1 MSNAPW
7 YISKTRQIRQRVVV
21 EGELILQT
29 PAHFGNGDGNELTDM
44 PLLLDPFD
52 NKTPLLT
59 GASLAGALRGYLRE
73 QEHGY
78 GGREKK
84 ASASVLLFGG
94 RKADAEG
101 GQSPLIIADSLGL
114 AAQVENRSG
123 VKLDGKTRTAEDKKL
138 FDVQLWQAGTR
149 FPLRFELLIRQGD
162 DEVGLKRALAT
173 ALEGLSS
180 GRITLGARKRRGYGQ
195 VTVKQWRVREY
206 VLTDPAQLCD
216 WLQQGSEPLP
226 EQMVVQ
232 DVKSALDVLALLDD
246 ARQFF
251 HLQATFA
258 LDGSLLIR
266 SGGGA
271 DDIGPDMVHLHSYR
285 PEQKKEMPILSG
297 TSLAGALRARATRIT
312 NTLDKANQATELI
325 YGMFGPDMN
334 DGAWMKARQEKGAQA
349 SRVLVQETVVE
360 NGRADLVQNRVSI
373 DRFTGGARE
382 TALFNQQ
389 PVWGG
394 AKTEVTIAL
403 RLINPS
409 EAEIGLLLLLLK
421 DLWTGD
427 LPLGGES
434 SVGRG
439 RLQGR
444 QATLTHENGTKQEWE
459 ITAVGPNQL
468 NFAKGKPADLQIF
481 VDALQTQLTGGRS

>member
-1 MSNAPW
+1 MRICS
-7 YISKTRQIRQRVVV
+7 
-21 EGELILQT
+21 LICE
-29 PAHFGNGDGNELTDM
+29 ARHF
-44 PLLLDPFD
+44 FD
-52 NKTPLLT
+52 L
-59 GASLAGALRGYLRE
+59 
-73 QEHGY
+73 H
-78 GGREKK
+78 
-84 ASASVLLFGG
+84 
-94 RKADAEG
+94 
-101 GQSPLIIADSLGL
+101 
-114 AAQVENRSG
+114 
-123 VKLDGKTRTAEDKKL
+123 
-138 FDVQLWQAGTR
+138 
-149 FPLRFELLIRQGD
+149 
-162 DEVGLKRALAT
+162 
-173 ALEGLSS
+173 
-180 GRITLGARKRRGYGQ
+180 
-195 VTVKQWRVREY
+195 
-206 VLTDPAQLCD
+206 
-216 WLQQGSEPLP
+216 
-226 EQMVVQ
+226 
-232 DVKSALDVLALLDD
+232 
-246 ARQFF
+246 
-251 HLQATFA
+251 ATFV
-258 LDGSLLIR
+258 LSGSLLIR

-271 DDIGPDMVHLHSYR
+271 GDIGPDMVHLHSYR
-285 PEQKKEMPILSG
+285 PEQKNEMPILSG
-297 TSLAGALRARATRIT
+297 TSLAGALRAGATRIA
-312 NTLDKANQATELI
+312 NTLDKANQVTDLI

-334 DGAWMKARQEKGAQA
+334 DGAWMKSRQEKGAQA
-349 SRVLVQETVVE
+349 SRILVQETVVE

-459 ITAVGPNQL
+459 ITAGGPNQL
-468 NFAKGKPADLQIF
+468 NFTKGKPADLQIF

>member
-1 MSNAPW
+1 MSKAPW

-101 GQSPLIIADSLGL
+101 GQSPLIIADSLGV

-149 FPLRFELLIRQGD
+149 FPLRFELLVRQGD

-173 ALEGLSS
+173 ALEGLSN

-195 VTVKQWRVREY
+195 VIVKRWRVREY
-206 VLTDPAQLCD
+206 DLTDPAQLCG
-216 WLQQGSEPLP
+216 WLQQGNKSLP
-226 EQMVVQ
+226 EQPVAQ
-232 DVKSALDVLALLDD
+232 DVASALGVLALLDD

-285 PEQKKEMPILSG
+285 PEQNKQVPILSG
-297 TSLAGALRARATRIT
+297 TSLAGALRARATRIA

-325 YGMFGPDMN
+325 YSMFGPDMN

-409 EAEIGLLLLLLK
+409 KAEIGLLLLLLK

-468 NFAKGKPADLQIF
+468 NFRKGKPADLQIF
-481 VDALQTQLTGGRS
+481 VGALQTQLTGGST